1 MKKIILGVAALS
13 LAVFAVPSFA
23 DEEMTCR
30 LQPAPVVP
38 ATFESEEHAVEV
50 RNTIVDYQSGA
61 LKDYRECLAAKERM
75 LGEEITPEQ
84 KTELVEKYNASVDL
98 EEDLATKFS
107 AAAKAY
113 NEAHPD

>member
-13 LAVFAVPSFA
+13 LAVIAAPGFA

-30 LQPAPVVP
+30 LQPAPTVP

-61 LKDYRECLAAKERM
+61 LNDYRECLSAKERM
-75 LGEEITPEQ
+75 LGDEITPEQ
-84 KTELVEKYNASVDL
+84 KKELIDAYNASVDL
-98 EEDLATKFS
+98 EEELAASFS

-113 NEAHPD
+113 NEAHPG

>member
-1 MKKIILGVAALS
+1 MKKAILGVAALT
-13 LAVFAVPSFA
+13 LAVIAAPSFA

-30 LQPAPVVP
+30 LQPAPTVP

-50 RNTIVDYQSGA
+50 RNTIVDYQTGA
-61 LKDYRECLAAKERM
+61 MKDYRECLAAKERM
-75 LGEEITPEQ
+75 LGEDISPEQ
-84 KTELVEKYNASVDL
+84 KKALVDAYNASVDL
-98 EEDLATKFS
+98 EEELAASFS